1 MPKSSTTVRV
11 IDIAIFVFVI
21 LFLASL
27 TNSIFVN
34 QIGYY
39 GALLLLIIKYFHT
52 GKTIFRKTGLE
63 LTLLLFVIVEIIS
76 AIFSDYSADAFKN
89 VLKRVLLLPVIYVV
103 ASTADSPT
111 RLKQFVLTYL
121 AAALLTTLFY
131 IGFAFEHFV
140 NQLYTIEQ
148 KGPSPFQY
156 VMTAGGLMSFTLI
169 FFASLFFSQNTI
181 SREKIF
187 YFVGTAVTAIA
198 LLSSYTRAAWLGALA
213 GIFFLLILYRKWVYM
228 IPAVGAVIIY
238 LILVRDESIIYTY
251 KISDNG
257 LNEIGSFETTGSA
270 TQIFAD
276 SNIFLVADYEEGI
289 KIYEGSNLVNSFDT
303 KSPVIVVDRW
313 KDGSYLGILVDK
325 RMFTFSIKNTSINL
339 KREFISPGNITD
351 YRINNGILYIAE
363 LDSGLT
369 VFNDPSNTKNYFRYF
384 RDENILRF
392 DVSDSLLVFYSTM
405 DKKYVFAKID
415 SAIIS
420 IENHSE
426 DINTASPSIKITD
439 DFVLL
444 GSQKGLRVVPLNE
457 SKIITK
463 ELQIPHVHSFVCK
476 DDSIIAVCYNGEV
489 YSIKKQDEELI
500 SQKITAFSYQ
510 PISVQLFM
518 DKLIVSSVNKNRLL
532 SVIDLN
538 HDTNLQRLQQWKI
551 GLNILADNPFFGVGD
566 IDLKQT
572 YSEYKE
578 YWEKEDFGHL
588 HNNYVHVIVIL
599 GVIGFVVFLFLLI
612 KIFMIHLKNFTI
624 VKHSEFPKAV
634 VAASFAAFVGFLV
647 SGLAEWNFGDHEI
660 ITLVWY
666 SVGISIAAKQTEIKK
681 KL

>member
-1 MPKSSTTVRV
+1 MPKSSTTVRI

-39 GALLLLIIKYFHT
+39 GALLLLIVKYFLT

-63 LTLLLFVIVEIIS
+63 IPLLLFVVVEIIS
-76 AIFSDYSADAFKN
+76 AILSDYPANAFQN
-89 VLKRVLLLPVIYVV
+89 VLKRVLLLPIIYVV

-169 FFASLFFSQNTI
+169 FFASLFFSQTKI

-187 YFVGTAVTAIA
+187 YFVGAAVTAVA

-213 GIFFLLILYRKWVYM
+213 GIFFLLILYRKWIYM
-228 IPAVGAVIIY
+228 IPAVGAIIIY

-251 KISDNG
+251 KISDDG
-257 LNEIGSFETTGSA
+257 LNEIVSFETKGSA
-270 TQIFAD
+270 NHVFAE
-276 SNIFLVADYEEGI
+276 SNILLVADYEDGI
-289 KIYEGSNLVNSFDT
+289 KIFEGSNLVNSFDT
-303 KSPVIVVDRW
+303 KSPVIVVDKW
-313 KDGSYLGILVDK
+313 KDANYLGILVDK
-325 RMFTFSIKNTSINL
+325 RMFTFSIENDSVRLNS
-339 KREFISPGNITD
+339 EFISPGNITD
-351 YRINNGILYIAE
+351 YRISNGILYLAE

-369 VFNDPSNTKNYFRYF
+369 VFDDPSNTKSRLRYF
-384 RDENILRF
+384 QNENILRL
-392 DVSDSLLVFYSTM
+392 DVSDSLLVFYSTKS
-405 DKKYVFAKID
+405 KKYVFAKVNGRK
-415 SAIIS
+415 IS
-420 IENHSE
+420 NEVHSE
-426 DINTASPSIKITD
+426 DISTASPSINISD

-444 GSQKGLRVVPLNE
+444 GSRKGLRVIPLSE
-457 SKIITK
+457 TKIITK
-463 ELQIPHVHSFVCK
+463 ELLIPGVHSFVNR

-489 YSIKKQDEELI
+489 YSIKMQNQELI
-500 SQKITAFSYQ
+500 IKKIAAFSYQ
-510 PISVQLFM
+510 PVSVELFV

-551 GLNILADNPFFGVGD
+551 GINILADNPFFGVGD

-588 HNNYVHVIVIL
+588 HNNYVHVLVIL
-599 GVIGFVVFLFLLI
+599 GGIGFVVFIFLLI
-612 KIFMIHLKNFTI
+612 KIFIIHLRNYSI
-624 VKHSEFPKAV
+624 VKHSEFSKAV
-634 VAASFAAFVGFLV
+634 VAASFAAFVGFLI

-681 KL
+681 KS